1 MLLVQALKR
10 LLGQQLLT
18 QQLPQLPNRV
28 RGVVRFSLI
37 FLLESGMMVVCE
49 IFQLRSLSFQ
59 NDAPLPL

>member
-18 QQLPQLPNRV
+18 QQLPQLPNRE

-37 FLLESGMMVVCE
+37 FLLESGMLVVCE